1 MRFITTVKEGV
12 REYKVKVS
20 PRGYGF
26 FQTPLV
32 MAKLGYVFKERV
44 ISKATGVAYDV
55 YIREEKL

>member
-1 MRFITTVKEGV
+1 MRFMTTVKGDV
-12 REYKVKVS
+12 REYKFQLA

-26 FQTPLV
+26 QLE

-44 ISKATGVAYDV
+44 ISKETGVAYDV